1 MFKLFFKIS
10 LILISIIFTTYSI
23 SAYASCSKSLIIS
36 YNDWVPYTYTDNDG
50 EIVGLDAEIIDLVMK
65 NAGCDYSFIKIPP
78 KRAFLELEKGRI
90 DMMIGASITEGR
102 KKYGKFTQSYREEV
116 LGAIVRKGESAQ
128 YPYKDLQSM
137 IGQDVMI
144 GAINGSWYGPE
155 YGQLQKDEEFQKQL
169 SMVNSNRQRIG
180 MLVKNR
186 IDMVIGDPVGLIN
199 SARENNQEENVEFH
213 PINLYQGYVHFLLGH
228 VSTSQNDLDLINL
241 SLEVVKKSGALQEI
255 IDRYLKN

>member
-1 MFKLFFKIS
+1 
-10 LILISIIFTTYSI
+10 
-23 SAYASCSKSLIIS
+23 
-36 YNDWVPYTYTDNDG
+36 
-50 EIVGLDAEIIDLVMK
+50 
-65 NAGCDYSFIKIPP
+65 
-78 KRAFLELEKGRI
+78 
-90 DMMIGASITEGR
+90 
-102 KKYGKFTQSYREEV
+102 
-116 LGAIVRKGESAQ
+116 
-128 YPYKDLQSM
+128 
-137 IGQDVMI
+137 
-144 GAINGSWYGPE
+144 
-155 YGQLQKDEEFQKQL
+155 
-169 SMVNSNRQRIG
+169 